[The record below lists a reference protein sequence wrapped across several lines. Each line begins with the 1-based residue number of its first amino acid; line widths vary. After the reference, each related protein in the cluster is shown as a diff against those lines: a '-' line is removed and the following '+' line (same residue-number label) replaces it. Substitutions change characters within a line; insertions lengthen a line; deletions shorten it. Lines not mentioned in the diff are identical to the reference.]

1 MSLQGSPSRECTREL
16 RGKRSKYIKR
26 EDPLGVEIEESVCG
40 RGGRSITRKSGEEGI
55 GIKMCRKESVE
66 L

>member
-1 MSLQGSPSRECTREL
+1 M
-16 RGKRSKYIKR
+16 
-26 EDPLGVEIEESVCG
+26 EIEESVCG
-40 RGGRSITRKSGEEGI
+40 RGGRSIVRKSGEEGI

>member
-1 MSLQGSPSRECTREL
+1 M
-16 RGKRSKYIKR
+16 
-26 EDPLGVEIEESVCG
+26 EIEERVCG

-55 GIKMCRKESVE
+55 GIKMSRKESVE

>member
-1 MSLQGSPSRECTREL
+1 M
-16 RGKRSKYIKR
+16 
-26 EDPLGVEIEESVCG
+26 GVEIEESVCG
-40 RGGRSITRKSGEEGI
+40 RGERSIVRKSGEEGI